1 MLAFPGVIYSQPLYF
16 EWLSPGITED
26 TRERKGGKE
35 TGRRRRWRRVR
46 NGMSNRR
53 EREAGSTVADM
64 SDGLKGYEGYEKAG
78 RGQEKGIVAGWL
90 AGFYWQLGG
99 IAYCFSFY
107 LLYGLSLLSAL
118 LRFACASV
126 HECTYLYIRVLVP
139 FASVSST
146 TGYDDTVY
154 LKATRLFNRW

>member
-35 TGRRRRWRRVR
+35 TGRRRRRRRVR

-90 AGFYWQLGG
+90 
-99 IAYCFSFY
+99 
-107 LLYGLSLLSAL
+107 LLAT
-118 LRFACASV
+118 RR
-126 HECTYLYIRVLVP
+126 HRVLFLVLLTLWSLASFRFTSFCLRERARMYVFVYPCARSIRLGIFNDWIRWYSVP
-139 FASVSST
+139 QSYQTLQSLI
-146 TGYDDTVY
+146 D
-154 LKATRLFNRW
+154 L

>member
-35 TGRRRRWRRVR
+35 TGRRRRRRRVC
-46 NGMSNRR
+46 NGRMSNRR

-90 AGFYWQLGG
+90 LLATRRHRVLFLVLLTLWSL
-99 IAYCFSFY
+99 ASFRFT
-107 LLYGLSLLSAL
+107 SFC
-118 LRFACASV
+118 LRERARIR
-126 HECTYLYIRVLVP
+126 TYLFIRVLVP

-154 LKATRLFNRW
+154 LKATRLFSR

>member
-35 TGRRRRWRRVR
+35 TGRRRRRRRVR

-90 AGFYWQLGG
+90 
-99 IAYCFSFY
+99 
-107 LLYGLSLLSAL
+107 LLAT
-118 LRFACASV
+118 RR
-126 HECTYLYIRVLVP
+126 HRVLFLVLLTLWSL
-139 FASVSST
+139 ASFRFTS
-146 TGYDDTVY
+146 
-154 LKATRLFNRW
+154 F